1 MLHFPLCEF
10 EGFSYVY
17 KKNNN
22 SITNIVMTSSKK
34 RLINDG
40 KNRASDCYNNIS

>member
-1 MLHFPLCEF
+1 MLHFPLCEI

-22 SITNIVMTSSKK
+22 SVTNIVMTSS
-34 RLINDG
+34 INMNEETPD
-40 KNRASDCYNNIS
+40 